1 MQNRLH
7 VVIGGYG
14 RVGRYLARMLEFEG
28 HTVSVIDQDPLVF
41 DCDEGEE
48 IMGQK
53 FVGPVFDRDV
63 LEDAGI
69 RDADCFAAVTSGDNS
84 NIVAARTAQ
93 GVLPR
98 AARHRAH
105 LRPAP
110 RRDLPRSGHLDDRLG
125 DVDEHAAARH
135 GHAPRPAQR
144 VPVRQRRGRDDGG
157 RAAGGARR
165 QDRRRSRRCRARS
178 RSRPSCAPAGRSCRS
193 EGSTFE
199 KDDILFVNVLRE
211 SADKLER
218 LLGLKE

>member
-41 DCDEGEE
+41 ECAEGEE

-69 RDADCFAAVTSGDNS
+69 RDADCFAAVTSRRQQQHRRGS
-84 NIVAARTAQ
+84 HRARA
-93 GVLPR
+93 LPR
-98 AARHRAH
+98 AARHRTH

-110 RRDLPRSGHLDDRLG
+110 RRDLPRPRHLDGRLG
-125 DVDEHAAARH
+125 DVDELAAARH
-135 GHAPRPAQR
+135 DHAPGPAQR
-144 VPVRQRRGRDDGG
+144 VPVRQRRSRDGG
-157 RAAGGARR
+157 DRAAGHPRR
-165 QDRRRSRRCRARS
+165 QDRRRTDTCPARS
-178 RSRPSCAPAGRSCRS
+178 RSLRSSEAAAPSCRS
-193 EGSTFE
+193 KAQPSRRTTPCSSTC
-199 KDDILFVNVLRE
+199 
-211 SADKLER
+211 SAR
-218 LLGLKE
+218 APTSSSGCSG